1 MPPRRRSLASC
12 PGDPSLPVSDC
23 RRLPLGPRHYLTEY
37 PEGVRALVVFGDFR
51 DTAREKGRTTAVTD
65 LHALAAHEHWHRRT
79 SHEWACYVWRPD
91 LTEATSGELLAL
103 RPTSIGCWSGSI
115 VTICFRRSGCAL
127 HVELE
132 VLEISRTEFSV
143 RVLSEKQVQG
153 VARELVLAGSAQAY
167 GTVKLMDVI
176 YGVGSAHAQDTA
188 RALLSPRPPPTPR
201 RHEATGERLHAA
213 GRGQGQASTTPRQ
226 SVRASSAPRPTTSAA
241 PMKQANVFQDAIP
254 PQKRLCG
261 RSGYRALSSPNS
273 QLSTQASTPR
283 SGRKFHGSGQP
294 SWPPSPLMAG

>member
-1 MPPRRRSLASC
+1 MPHRRRSLATC
-12 PGDPSLPVSDC
+12 LDDAPLPVSDC
-23 RRLPLGPRHYLTEY
+23 RKLPLGPRHHLTEY
-37 PEGVRALVVFGDFR
+37 PEGVRALVIFGDFR
-51 DTAREKGRTTAVTD
+51 DTTREKGRTTAVTD

-79 SHEWACYVWRPD
+79 SHEWVCYLWRPD

-103 RPTSIGCWSGSI
+103 RPTSVGCWSGSI

-153 VARELVLAGSAQAY
+153 VSRELVLAGSAQAY

-176 YGVGSAHAQDTA
+176 YGVGSAQAQDAA
-188 RALLSPRPPPTPR
+188 RTLMSPRPPPTPQ
-201 RHEATGERLHAA
+201 RHDATGEFVHPP
-213 GRGQGQASTTPRQ
+213 GRGRASSTPRQ
-226 SVRASSAPRPTTSAA
+226 TARSSSATRTIPCAA
-241 PMKQANVFQDAIP
+241 PTKQANVFQDTMTAHK
-254 PQKRLCG
+254 QLCG
-261 RSGYRALSSPNS
+261 RSGYRALSSPKS

-283 SGRKFHGSGQP
+283 SARKLHGSGQP